1 MMSNNRE
8 SFLESIKYSQD
19 KELIRLMELKRKYD
33 NEEIT
38 EEDIS
43 EEDAEKLL
51 RLYEIEIENIKKDT
65 NNAKERIKK
74 ELAELK
80 RQNMNKK

>member
-1 MMSNNRE
+1 MSNNRE

>member
-51 RLYEIEIENIKKDT
+51 RLYEIEIENIKKD
-65 NNAKERIKK
+65 
-74 ELAELK
+74 
-80 RQNMNKK
+80 

>member
-1 MMSNNRE
+1 MSNNRE

-80 RQNMNKK
+80 R